1 MWRLSTFKMK
11 KDIVLLSIGAVLFVS
26 ALFVP
31 ESMNILRFCLFLAA
45 FVFSGF
51 KVIRSAVKGIAKGN
65 FFNENTL
72 MVIAAIGAFCIKE
85 YPEAVFVV
93 LFYRVGEM
101 FEDYAVKKS
110 RKSVSEVMNICPEYA
125 NLLSDG
131 KITQV
136 DPDDVE
142 IGDVIVIGAGER
154 VPLDGVVING
164 KSFVDTSALTGESV
178 PREIGE
184 NDEILSGCINKDG
197 TLTVK
202 VTKTFDDSTVS
213 RILELVETASAKKS
227 ASEKFITRFAKYYT
241 PVVLVCAL
249 LLAVIPPL
257 LIEDATFSD
266 FVYRALS
273 FLVVSC
279 PCALVISVPLAFFGG
294 IGGAAKKG
302 ILIKGGTYLE
312 ALSKAQNVVFDKTG
326 TLTKGVFRVQ
336 KINSVGMS
344 EDELLETAVYAEN
357 VSSHPVAVSLR
368 EAYGREI
375 NAERITS
382 SEEIAGHGVK
392 AVVDGR
398 TVLAGNFRLMEKMN
412 IDCEKSSGGTV
423 IYVAVDNVFTGSI
436 IISDEIKSDAF
447 SAIPKLK
454 KSGIRRTFMLT
465 GDTQTAAVETA
476 EKLGID
482 EVFSSL
488 LPHQKVE
495 KLEEIMAHT
504 QGKTVYAG
512 DGINDAPVLARS
524 DVGVAM
530 GALGSDAAIEAADIV
545 IMTDEVGKIADAV
558 KLSKKTMNIAKQNII
573 FSVAIKVGI
582 LILCSLNIV
591 GMGVAVFGD
600 VGVMVLAVL
609 NSFRALKEDK

>member
-1 MWRLSTFKMK
+1 M
-11 KDIVLLSIGAVLFVS
+11 
-26 ALFVP
+26 
-31 ESMNILRFCLFLAA
+31 
-45 FVFSGF
+45 
-51 KVIRSAVKGIAKGN
+51 
-65 FFNENTL
+65 
-72 MVIAAIGAFCIKE
+72 
-85 YPEAVFVV
+85 
-93 LFYRVGEM
+93 
-101 FEDYAVKKS
+101 
-110 RKSVSEVMNICPEYA
+110 
-125 NLLSDG
+125 
-131 KITQV
+131 
-136 DPDDVE
+136 
-142 IGDVIVIGAGER
+142 
-154 VPLDGVVING
+154 
-164 KSFVDTSALTGESV
+164 
-178 PREIGE
+178 
-184 NDEILSGCINKDG
+184 
-197 TLTVK
+197 
-202 VTKTFDDSTVS
+202 
-213 RILELVETASAKKS
+213 
-227 ASEKFITRFAKYYT
+227 
-241 PVVLVCAL
+241 
-249 LLAVIPPL
+249 
-257 LIEDATFSD
+257 
-266 FVYRALS
+266 
-273 FLVVSC
+273 
-279 PCALVISVPLAFFGG
+279 ISVPLAFFGG

-312 ALSKAQNVVFDKTG
+312 ALAKAQNVVFDKTG

-336 KINSVGMS
+336 KINAVGMS

-368 EAYGREI
+368 DAYGREI

-382 SEEIAGHGVK
+382 SEEIAGYGVK

-398 TVLAGNFRLMEKMN
+398 TVLAGNSGLMEKMN

-423 IYVAVDNVFTGSI
+423 IYVAVDNIFRGSI

-454 KSGIRRTFMLT
+454 KAGIRRTFMLT
-465 GDTQTAAVETA
+465 GDTQTVAVETA

>member
-31 ESMNILRFCLFLAA
+31 ESMNILRFCLFLAS
-45 FVFSGF
+45 FILSGF
-51 KVIRSAVKGIAKGN
+51 RVIRSAVKGITKGN

-101 FEDYAVKKS
+101 FENYAVKKS
-110 RKSVSEVMNICPEYA
+110 RKSISEVMNICPEYA

-131 KITQV
+131 KLTKV

-142 IGDVIVIGAGER
+142 IGDIIVVGAGER

-178 PREIGE
+178 PREVGE
-184 NDEILSGCINKDG
+184 NDEILSGCINRDG

-202 VTKTFDDSTVS
+202 VTKIFDDSTVS

-227 ASEKFITRFAKYYT
+227 SSEKFITRFAKYYT
-241 PVVLVCAL
+241 PIVLVCAL

-312 ALSKAQNVVFDKTG
+312 ALAKAQNVVFDKTG

-336 KINSVGMS
+336 KINAVGMS

-368 EAYGREI
+368 DAYGEEI

-398 TVLAGNFRLMEKMN
+398 TVLAGNSRLMEKMN
-412 IDCEKSSGGTV
+412 IAYEKSSGGTV

-465 GDTQTAAVETA
+465 GDTQTVAVETA